1 MLDRSEG
8 IKGLL
13 LLLALAALGIGIAAL
28 VESKKKHEV
37 KHATVVKAVR
47 QTRQMGQKGH
57 NGQNGQMGQEAK
69 NMRSDENFETPYKPK
84 NMVEA
89 CAISGFGRCDLPGCK
104 RCFSIAAPSA
114 GNCFPTDGCPGT
126 FCS

>member
-1 MLDRSEG
+1 MFDRSEG

-13 LLLALAALGIGIAAL
+13 LFLALAALGIGIAAL
-28 VESKKKHEV
+28 IESKKNHEV
-37 KHATVVKAVR
+37 KDGTVVKAVR
-47 QTRQMGQKGH
+47 QER
-57 NGQNGQMGQEAK
+57 QEAK
-69 NMRSDENFETPYKPK
+69 NMRPDKKIETAYKPK

-104 RCFSIAAPSA
+104 RCFSVAASAA
-114 GNCFPTDGCPGT
+114 GNCFPTDSCPGT

>member
-1 MLDRSEG
+1 MFDKSEG
-8 IKGLL
+8 IRGLL

-28 VESKKKHEV
+28 IESKKKHE
-37 KHATVVKAVR
+37 K
-47 QTRQMGQKGH
+47 
-57 NGQNGQMGQEAK
+57 
-69 NMRSDENFETPYKPK
+69 FETPYKPK

-89 CAISGFGRCDLPGCK
+89 CAESGFGRCDLPGCK
-104 RCFSIAAPSA
+104 RCFSIAAPAA